1 MGVGVAV
8 GKGVGVLV
16 GTRVG
21 VGVGVSVGVGV
32 GISVGVGVAVGSGVG
47 VLVGVG
53 VGVFVGIGVGVS
65 MIKSPLLV
73 ATPLP
78 FCIVTLPVDAPLG
91 TIAWIRVSAQEVM
104 VAGISWKNT
113 FDTPAT
119 NAPNL

>member
-1 MGVGVAV
+1 M
-8 GKGVGVLV
+8 GVGVLV
-16 GTRVG
+16 GNG
-21 VGVGVSVGVGV
+21 VGVLVGNGVGV

-65 MIKSPLLV
+65 MAKFPLLV
-73 ATPLP
+73 AIPLL
-78 FCIVTLPVDAPLG
+78 FITVTLPVVAPPG
-91 TIAWIRVSAQEVM
+91 TTAWIRVSAQEVM

-113 FDTPAT
+113 FETPAT